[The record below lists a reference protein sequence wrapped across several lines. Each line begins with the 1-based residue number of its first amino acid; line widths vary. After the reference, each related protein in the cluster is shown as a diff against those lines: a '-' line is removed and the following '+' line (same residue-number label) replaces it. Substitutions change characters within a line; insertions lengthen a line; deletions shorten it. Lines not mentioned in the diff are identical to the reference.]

1 MGLGCVGLKAETR
14 TIGLRLGLKARLRL
28 GLTLPLSQVLVM
40 GERGIGEMVDLQA
53 SVSELQANV
62 CRTQA
67 HLQGARA
74 VAATAAARH
83 ALSAS
88 HGGCCGGEGEGEGG
102 GGGGGSGGGGV
113 SGGGRAGEAGGG
125 DLAIARSAAVTAAA
139 EKSRRCSTTSASVGL
154 SETYTR
160 AGAADLSRWSF
171 PGSALVPPSTPL
183 HPSIRM
189 RVHGLLGAAAEARSP
204 RSQHSPSQH
213 RAAELGVELSPRRS
227 GKAAPGLGEDL
238 PPDFM
243 QGLKFPQLPEGAPE
257 TPLRAFARFEQG
269 LMTSP
274 LYAGREEPAPPNP
287 ALNASLNSS
296 TSTAQLAHDAS
307 RRLESASAKLCQSQ
321 SLGQFSAGAAASDDR
336 LKTAPSGPDQRASA
350 SRGGGS
356 CGGGGPGQRQLSHR
370 AASSP
375 SLTSRAASSHT
386 LSSPALRDTAAACTR
401 TGAEPS
407 LKPSHACRRGAP
419 GRGAAFASASAT
431 ALGATKQAGATS
443 WAGEAGWVRG
453 GLGTQAVAA
462 SSSRRQRN
470 PYPSPV
476 LLSPAPSSSIGGS
489 PPKRPRCSD
498 SRRNPTFVAAAPSAK
513 AAAPNDAEDLWED
526 LCRTLREL

>member
-1 MGLGCVGLKAETR
+1 M
-14 TIGLRLGLKARLRL
+14 
-28 GLTLPLSQVLVM
+28 
-40 GERGIGEMVDLQA
+40 
-53 SVSELQANV
+53 
-62 CRTQA
+62 
-67 HLQGARA
+67 
-74 VAATAAARH
+74 
-83 ALSAS
+83 
-88 HGGCCGGEGEGEGG
+88 
-102 GGGGGSGGGGV
+102 
-113 SGGGRAGEAGGG
+113 
-125 DLAIARSAAVTAAA
+125 
-139 EKSRRCSTTSASVGL
+139 
-154 SETYTR
+154 
-160 AGAADLSRWSF
+160 
-171 PGSALVPPSTPL
+171 
-183 HPSIRM
+183 
-189 RVHGLLGAAAEARSP
+189 
-204 RSQHSPSQH
+204 
-213 RAAELGVELSPRRS
+213 ELSPRRS

-386 LSSPALRDTAAACTR
+386 LSSPALRDTLVQRLQLLMREHAAGQHVNASPPTAPAAVAPAPAPAAAVD
-401 TGAEPS
+401 
-407 LKPSHACRRGAP
+407 
-419 GRGAAFASASAT
+419 AAAGGSAA
-431 ALGATKQAGATS
+431 AGA
-443 WAGEAGWVRG
+443 
-453 GLGTQAVAA
+453 
-462 SSSRRQRN
+462 
-470 PYPSPV
+470 
-476 LLSPAPSSSIGGS
+476 GS
-489 PPKRPRCSD
+489 
-498 SRRNPTFVAAAPSAK
+498 AQ
-513 AAAPNDAEDLWED
+513 
-526 LCRTLREL
+526 